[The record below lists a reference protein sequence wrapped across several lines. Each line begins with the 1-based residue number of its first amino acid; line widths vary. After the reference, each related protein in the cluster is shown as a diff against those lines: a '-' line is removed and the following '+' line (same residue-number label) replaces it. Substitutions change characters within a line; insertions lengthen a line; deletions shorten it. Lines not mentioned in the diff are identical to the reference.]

1 VKRLLLDTQAL
12 IWWDSNDPRLGGRA
26 RALIQET
33 PEIYVSAVSALE
45 IAIKAAIG
53 KLQMTRPTARALA
66 ENRFTELPM
75 TVEHADAVSALPP
88 LHGDPFDRVIV
99 ATCVVERLPVLSSDP
114 RLAPY
119 GIEVIDAT
127 R

>member
-1 VKRLLLDTQAL
+1 VRRLLLDTQAL
-12 IWWDSNDPRLGGRA
+12 IWWETNDPRLGGRA

-33 PEIYVSAVSALE
+33 PSVYVSAISALE
-45 IAIKAAIG
+45 IAIKSAIG
-53 KLQMTRPTARALA
+53 KLRVTRSTRSALA

-75 TVEHADAVSALPP
+75 TIEHADAVAALPP

-99 ATCVVERLPVLSSDP
+99 ATCRVERLPVLSSDP